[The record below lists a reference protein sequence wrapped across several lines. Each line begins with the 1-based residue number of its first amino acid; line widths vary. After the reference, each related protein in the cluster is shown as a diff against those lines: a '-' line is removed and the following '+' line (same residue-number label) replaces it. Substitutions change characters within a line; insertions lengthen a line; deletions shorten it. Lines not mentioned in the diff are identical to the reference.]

1 MLSRVAENVYWL
13 ARYLERAESTARLVN
28 INANLLLD
36 LPPEYR
42 PGWLALIDITGSR
55 ELFDARERR
64 AEERD
69 VVHFLIADLDNPGSI
84 LSSVR
89 SARENAR
96 MLRDVLPNEVWEHM
110 NELFMEIKEKLP
122 AALSKRIRFHF
133 LQRIIRGMQ
142 ALTGELEGTMS
153 RNDAFTLLM
162 LGRNL
167 ERADMTSRIIDV
179 RSAQLLPEDAPG
191 FGPFDT
197 IQWLNLLKSLSGYQ
211 MYRLSQRTHVS
222 RSAVLEFVLRDL
234 RFPRACQFCLKEVEH
249 FLRALPRSG
258 GVLGSLGGARSF
270 LDKATL
276 ATLDQAALHEFIDR
290 LQLHIIVVHEGIAQ
304 TYFPPRAGA
313 GGQSQVQFCSDERQK
328 VSLLS
333 DAPRSECGILEES
346 VKLTV
351 PHQSRP

>member
-13 ARYLERAESTARLVN
+13 ARYLERAENMARLVN
-28 INANLLLD
+28 VNANLLLD

-55 ELFDARERR
+55 DRFVAREKR

-69 VVHFLIADLDNPGSI
+69 VVHFLVADLDNPGSI
-84 LSSVR
+84 LSSIS

-96 MLRDVLPNEVWEHM
+96 TLRDVLPTEVCEHM
-110 NELFMEIKEKLP
+110 NELFMEIKEQLP
-122 AALSKRIRFHF
+122 ASLSKRTRLPF

-142 ALTGELEGTMS
+142 TLTGELEGAMS

-179 RSAQLLPEDAPG
+179 RSAQLLRADAPG
-191 FGPFDT
+191 FQPFET

-211 MYRLSQRTHVS
+211 MYRLSQRTRVS
-222 RSAVLEFVLRDL
+222 RSAVLDFVLRDL
-234 RFPRACQFCLKEVEH
+234 QFPRACLFCLKEVEH
-249 FLRALPRSG
+249 FLRALPRSA
-258 GVLGSLGGARSF
+258 GVLGSLEGARSF
-270 LDKATL
+270 LDNATL
-276 ATLDQAALHEFIDR
+276 ATLDQPGLHELIDR
-290 LQLHIIVVHEGIAQ
+290 LQVYIIVVHEAIAQ

-313 GGQSQVQFCSDERQK
+313 SGQGQVQSSSDERQR
-328 VSLLS
+328 VPLS
-333 DAPRSECGILEES
+333 SEGPAI
-346 VKLTV
+346 
-351 PHQSRP
+351 

>member
-13 ARYLERAESTARLVN
+13 ARYLERAENTARLVN
-28 INANLLLD
+28 VNANLLLD

-249 FLRALPRSG
+249 FLRALPRSA

>member
-1 MLSRVAENVYWL
+1 VLSRVAENIYWL
-13 ARYLERAESTARLVN
+13 ARYLERAENTARLVN
-28 INANLLLD
+28 VNANLLLD

-55 ELFDARERR
+55 ELFDAREKR

-69 VVHFLIADLDNPGSI
+69 IVHFLIADLDNPGSI
-84 LSSVR
+84 LSSIR

-122 AALSKRIRFHF
+122 AALSKRTRFHF

-142 ALTGELEGTMS
+142 TLTGELEGTMS

-179 RSAQLLPEDAPG
+179 RSAQPLPADAPG
-191 FGPFDT
+191 NRPFDT
-197 IQWLNLLKSLSGYQ
+197 IQWLNLLKTLSGYQ
-211 MYRLSQRTHVS
+211 MYRLSQRTRVS
-222 RSAVLEFVLRDL
+222 RSAVLDFVLRDL
-234 RFPRACQFCLKEVEH
+234 QFPRACLFCLKEVEH
-249 FLRALPRSG
+249 FLRALPRSA
-258 GVLGSLGGARSF
+258 GVLGSLGGVRSF
-270 LDKATL
+270 LDSATP
-276 ATLDQAALHEFIDR
+276 ATLDQPGLHELIDQ

-313 GGQSQVQFCSDERQK
+313 SGQSQVQFSGDERQK
-328 VSLLS
+328 MPLPS
-333 DAPRSECGILEES
+333 DAPSI
-346 VKLTV
+346 
-351 PHQSRP
+351 